1 MISLNRLAGLDLE
14 LLRDTVLPDFVLAFT
29 FFVALCYAVLGRQFG
44 RQRLAMA
51 MSVALGTALAIGLV
65 WWQERHGYSARD
77 LGPLAVGL
85 ALLVLAGVV
94 YTAIGHLGG
103 NWAGFTLALAVAL
116 LVGSVVGGPWPVES
130 GPVATVGMIILL
142 VGVLALVT
150 HRRLALT
157 ALPPQTEVTQARC
170 DLRDLEQ
177 DRRVA
182 EHLGSELRQLRTE
195 ADFLI
200 TRPDVAG
207 DFRTQLHRLLP
218 EQGWLTERLAR
229 LRASTHHARAGHLA
243 RIRELRGLIDGLP
256 PEARA
261 QAAQELAARYAELRL
276 DARLERLDR
285 AVAEVER
292 RIRDL
297 TARAESCVANHDY
310 PQVER
315 LLDEAA
321 RLQEHNTK
329 LIRLIERTEQRLLD
343 TARPILARHG
353 EVSGA

>member
-1 MISLNRLAGLDLE
+1 MISLIRPAGLE

-44 RQRLAMA
+44 RQRPAMA
-51 MSVALGTALAIGLV
+51 MSLALGTALATGLV
-65 WWQERHGYSARD
+65 WWQARQGYALRD
-77 LGPLAVGL
+77 LGPVAVGI

-94 YTAIGHLGG
+94 YAASAQLGG
-103 NWAGFTLALAVAL
+103 GWAGFALAAAAAL
-116 LVGSVVGGPWPVES
+116 LVGSVMGGP
-130 GPVATVGMIILL
+130 GLFDRGLVATVGMIILL

-150 HRRLALT
+150 HRRLAPT
-157 ALPPQTEVTQARC
+157 APPPQTEVTQARC

-229 LRASTHHARAGHLA
+229 LRESTHHARAGHLA
-243 RIRELRGLIDGLP
+243 RIRELRGLIDGWP

-285 AVAEVER
+285 AVAELER

-297 TARAESCVANHDY
+297 TARAELCVAHHDY
-310 PQVER
+310 PRVER

-321 RLQEHNTK
+321 RLQEHNAK
-329 LIRLIERTEQRLLD
+329 LIRLIERTEQRLLG
-343 TARPILARHG
+343 TARDILARHG
-353 EVSGA
+353 EVSDA